1 MGKKSLHPWFRQ
13 RVLRH
18 ETKSIFHKRKQIS
31 ELEPTEIKNFY
42 ALKGTLRRIKIHV
55 TDWETIFVNQTRKYP
70 EEKKNLSF
78 ISAIAL

>member
-1 MGKKSLHPWFRQ
+1 MGKKVCTLGLGK

-42 ALKGTLRRIKIHV
+42 ALKGTLRRIKTHV

-70 EEKKNLSF
+70 EEKRTLV
-78 ISAIAL
+78 L

>member
-1 MGKKSLHPWFRQ
+1 MKKILGKKSLQPWFRQ

-42 ALKGTLRRIKIHV
+42 ALKGTLRRIKTHS
-55 TDWETIFVNQTRKYP
+55 TDWEKIFVNQTSKCP
-70 EEKKNLSF
+70 EEKKEP
-78 ISAIAL
+78 